1 MVLTTIKLLGTG
13 NDEQI
18 SFWSYMSSHAY
29 IQRGEDQDEQ
39 GWHLK
44 EVAKFDGIFYILVY
58 CIPPSDNRSFW
69 GLLK

>member
-1 MVLTTIKLLGTG
+1 MVLTTLKLLGTG
-13 NDEQI
+13 TDGQI

-44 EVAKFDGIFYILVY
+44 EVANIDGIFYILVS
-58 CIPPSDNRSFW
+58 CISP
-69 GLLK
+69 